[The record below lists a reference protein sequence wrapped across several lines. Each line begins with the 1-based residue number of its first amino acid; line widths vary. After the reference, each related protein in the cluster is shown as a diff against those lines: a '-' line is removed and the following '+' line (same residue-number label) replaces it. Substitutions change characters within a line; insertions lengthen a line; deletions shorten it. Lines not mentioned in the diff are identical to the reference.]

1 MRQEGLHGCIRGG
14 ARRNTTRRDKRALP
28 AEDLLHRDFAAAAPD
43 KLRTAGIT
51 YVDTEEG
58 FPIPSVR
65 ARCLLQEARR
75 LGDGEP
81 PLKTELVLDAL
92 EMAIWRRKPKAGLI
106 HHSDRGVR
114 YTGPSR
120 SANG

>member
-43 KLRTAGIT
+43 ELRTADVT

-58 FPIPSVR
+58 FL
-65 ARCLLQEARR
+65 CLAF
-75 LGDGEP
+75 
-81 PLKTELVLDAL
+81 VLDAYC
-92 EMAIWRRKPKAGLI
+92 RRLVGWAMQSHPK
-106 HHSDRGVR
+106 
-114 YTGPSR
+114 TE
-120 SANG
+120 